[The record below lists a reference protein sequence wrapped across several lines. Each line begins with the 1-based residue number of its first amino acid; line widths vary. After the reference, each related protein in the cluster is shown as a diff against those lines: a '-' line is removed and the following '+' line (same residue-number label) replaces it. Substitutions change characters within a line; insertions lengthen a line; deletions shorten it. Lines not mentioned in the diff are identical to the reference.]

1 MRSLLLVRA
10 VDQISGSMTK
20 MVIACKVSKGFKTFF
35 RAEGDQFAAFTLLKT
50 TREQFVS
57 SQGEPISWQD
67 IEDEAVSGKAVQAS
81 YPWGEAR
88 FYQTEEGML
97 LYHLQTSSS
106 SHKGPRNSQVGM
118 DIKEVTDKFRD
129 MGQLPND
136 RGDRGIYYDLVEGYA
151 RYKVASDNPRTGTLE
166 YVYVGSEEA
175 STTIL
180 RYDIVDG
187 RVAGIL
193 MSFLGHR
200 QSMVE

>member
-1 MRSLLLVRA
+1 MA
-10 VDQISGSMTK
+10 
-20 MVIACKVSKGFKTFF
+20 
-35 RAEGDQFAAFTLLKT
+35 
-50 TREQFVS
+50 
-57 SQGEPISWQD
+57 
-67 IEDEAVSGKAVQAS
+67 
-81 YPWGEAR
+81 
-88 FYQTEEGML
+88 
-97 LYHLQTSSS
+97 
-106 SHKGPRNSQVGM
+106 
-118 DIKEVTDKFRD
+118 IKEVTDKFRD

-136 RGDRGIYYDLVEGYA
+136 RGDRGIYYDIKEGYA
-151 RYKVASDNPRTGTLE
+151 RYRVASDDPLTGTLE